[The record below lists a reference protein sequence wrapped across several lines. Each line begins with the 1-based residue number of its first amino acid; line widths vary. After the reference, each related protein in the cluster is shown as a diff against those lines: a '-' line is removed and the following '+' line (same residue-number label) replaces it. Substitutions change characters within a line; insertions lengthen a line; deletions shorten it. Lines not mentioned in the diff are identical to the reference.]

1 MDVSSLSEI
10 TEREGRVGGRRG
22 GRGRGTRKRES
33 GEREGRGR
41 KEREEVRGCAEGA
54 KDPAPSGH
62 GELLLPTPPPAL
74 GSGLH
79 PPSPLPAFSVLTA
92 ITCGLHEA
100 GGLPFCSPVRAL
112 STFLEE
118 NK

>member
-41 KEREEVRGCAEGA
+41 KEREEKRGGRQSEG
-54 KDPAPSGH
+54 G
-62 GELLLPTPPPAL
+62 
-74 GSGLH
+74 
-79 PPSPLPAFSVLTA
+79 
-92 ITCGLHEA
+92 
-100 GGLPFCSPVRAL
+100 R
-112 STFLEE
+112 EE
-118 NK
+118 KREEEREDNHRVFTW